1 MNVLIKNVDM
11 ITAIPE
17 EMCIRNGSIGVRDGR
32 IDFVERDG
40 KEHPEF
46 IPDKVI
52 YGKNRLAMPGLVNA
66 HSHCAM
72 TLLRNYADDMALE
85 EWLFNKI
92 IPAEGKLLPEDVY
105 WGTMLGITEMIKGGI
120 TCFADMYLHME
131 EVVRAVV
138 DSGIRANISKG
149 PIISG
154 IRGNNGNTVD
164 EEGCTEFFKIWHGAA
179 NGRIKVYV
187 EVHSV
192 YLYDEK
198 SLRGAAELAA
208 RLNTGMHI
216 HVLETAVEKATSM
229 KMYGADSAEVCL
241 KCGIFDVPV
250 IAAHCVHIDDNA
262 MDILKAKGVNAA
274 HNPTSNL
281 KLGSGIARV
290 PEMLAQGINVCLGT
304 DGASSNNNLNLF
316 EEMHLAAI
324 IHKGATQNPLM
335 VDAGQAIRMATVNGA
350 KALGFGNETG
360 CIREG
365 MKADLILLDTDKPHF
380 TPVNNPMSA
389 IVYSAQAADVDTV
402 IIDGNIVM
410 EGRKLTT
417 IDEEK
422 VKYMARE
429 IAGKL

>member
-1 MNVLIKNVDM
+1 
-11 ITAIPE
+11 
-17 EMCIRNGSIGVRDGR
+17 
-32 IDFVERDG
+32 
-40 KEHPEF
+40 
-46 IPDKVI
+46 
-52 YGKNRLAMPGLVNA
+52 
-66 HSHCAM
+66 
-72 TLLRNYADDMALE
+72 
-85 EWLFNKI
+85 
-92 IPAEGKLLPEDVY
+92 
-105 WGTMLGITEMIKGGI
+105 
-120 TCFADMYLHME
+120 
-131 EVVRAVV
+131 
-138 DSGIRANISKG
+138 
-149 PIISG
+149 
-154 IRGNNGNTVD
+154 
-164 EEGCTEFFKIWHGAA
+164 
-179 NGRIKVYV
+179 
-187 EVHSV
+187 
-192 YLYDEK
+192 
-198 SLRGAAELAA
+198 
-208 RLNTGMHI
+208 
-216 HVLETAVEKATSM
+216 
-229 KMYGADSAEVCL
+229 
-241 KCGIFDVPV
+241 
-250 IAAHCVHIDDNA
+250 
-262 MDILKAKGVNAA
+262 LKAKGVNAA

>member
-1 MNVLIKNVDM
+1 
-11 ITAIPE
+11 
-17 EMCIRNGSIGVRDGR
+17 
-32 IDFVERDG
+32 
-40 KEHPEF
+40 
-46 IPDKVI
+46 
-52 YGKNRLAMPGLVNA
+52 LAMPGLVNA

-164 EEGCTEFFKIWHGAA
+164 EEGCTEFFKTWHGAA

-324 IHKGATQNPLM
+324 IHKGAAQNPLM